1 MFFDDYNLHKDAK
14 IRDSLFWEYESDKLN
29 WQEMKVVI
37 VQRVIERGRMEDFYA
52 IINLYGI
59 EGVKETI
66 KKIPYLNPKDMTFV
80 SSVFEIKKEDLKCY
94 SKKPLKNQH
103 WNS

>member
-1 MFFDDYNLHKDAK
+1 MYFDDYNLHKDAK
-14 IRDSLFWEYESDKLN
+14 IRDSLFWEYEFGKIN

-66 KKIPYLNPKDMTFV
+66 KQIPYLNPKDIVFV

-94 SKKPLKNQH
+94 SKKQLKNQH

>member
-1 MFFDDYNLHKDAK
+1 MYFDDYNLHKDAK
-14 IRDSLFWEYESDKLN
+14 IRDSLFWEYEFGKIN
-29 WQEMKVVI
+29 WKEMKVVI
-37 VQRVIERGRMEDFYA
+37 VQRVIERGRLEDFYA

-66 KKIPYLNPKDMTFV
+66 KQIPYLNPKDIVFV

-94 SKKPLKNQH
+94 SKKQLKNLH

>member
-1 MFFDDYNLHKDAK
+1 MYFDDYNLHKDAK
-14 IRDSLFWEYESDKLN
+14 IRDSLFWEYEFRKIN

-66 KKIPYLNPKDMTFV
+66 KQIPYLNPKDIVFV

-94 SKKPLKNQH
+94 SKKQLKNQH